1 MPGYYAQKLSAQRLE
16 RVYEIASPRLR
27 RYLDSEAEYVAS
39 CLRPGD
45 RLLELGCGYGRLL
58 HGWAQRC
65 AAVVGVD
72 SALESLR
79 YGREKGLPD
88 ANVHL
93 LVMDAGHLAFP
104 DGAFEVVACVQNG
117 ISAFKVDPDRLVHEA
132 LRVTRPGGCALFSS
146 YAEGFWPERL
156 AWFRAQAE
164 EGLLGLIDEQRTGNG
179 VIVCRDGFVA
189 TTFTR
194 GDFVRLTSGLN
205 ADVHIEEVDGS
216 SLFCVIRKSA

>member
-1 MPGYYAQKLSAQRLE
+1 MPGYYAQKLSAERLE
-16 RVYEIASPRLR
+16 RVYAIASPRLR

-39 CLRPGD
+39 HLRPGD
-45 RLLELGCGYGRLL
+45 SLLELGCGYGRLL
-58 HGWAQRC
+58 HGWAERC
-65 AAVVGVD
+65 ATVIGVD
-72 SALESLR
+72 SAFESLH
-79 YGREKGLPD
+79 YGREKDILG
-88 ANVHL
+88 ANAHL
-93 LVMDAGHLAFP
+93 LAMDAGRLAFP
-104 DGAFEVVACVQNG
+104 DGAFDVVACVQNG
-117 ISAFKVDPDRLVHEA
+117 ISAFKVDPGRLIHEA
-132 LRVTRPGGCALFSS
+132 LRVTCPGGYALFSS